1 MGAAFDCRCNDCDHE
16 FKVVQGG
23 GFRFVHVCCD
33 GCGKTKS
40 LPRFA
45 PRNIPKPVASPLKR
59 VNQAVKA
66 LISGQS
72 VDSDQV
78 PDLSEV
84 QLRAYFERQDQQPWL
99 GQGDSWRDAEWQ
111 SLLSFLG
118 DCSCGGRWVEPQI
131 PTGSVLHELHRCP
144 NCRSRSFK
152 YWYPD
157 IVFD

>member
-1 MGAAFDCRCNDCDHE
+1 MGSTFDCQCNECGHE

-45 PRNIPKPVASPLKR
+45 PRNIPKPVASPLKKM
-59 VNQAVKA
+59 NQAVKA

-84 QLRAYFERQDQQPWL
+84 QLRAYFERHDQQPWL
-99 GQGDSWRDAEWQ
+99 GQGDSWRDGEWQ
-111 SLLSFLG
+111 TLLSFLG
-118 DCSCGGRWVEPQI
+118 NCSCSGRWVEPQI

-144 NCRSRSFK
+144 NCRSNSFK